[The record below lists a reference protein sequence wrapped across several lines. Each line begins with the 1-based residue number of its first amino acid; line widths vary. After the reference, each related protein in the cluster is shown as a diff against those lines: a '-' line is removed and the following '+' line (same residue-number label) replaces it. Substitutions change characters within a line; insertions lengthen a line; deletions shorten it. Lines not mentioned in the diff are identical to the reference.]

1 MIIENYKGMTRV
13 FADEGK
19 KITNKDRS
27 FFSDFMYLGKNDS
40 PDNYE
45 EVGREIWKHFIEEEN
60 PDVRELQNITK
71 DLQSD
76 VQNLQDDTNALNES
90 QLIRDE
96 TDNIIMSAIVDS
108 DEKHET
114 LTDVLLCAID
124 DLYSQVDPLLTVSE
138 ELCIMG
144 EFESKSRINAL
155 GGDSMVELY
164 VVMIQRGLKTIE
176 QVPARYREQVQALL
190 TAVE

>member
-1 MIIENYKGMTRV
+1 MIIEDLNGLIRLI
-13 FADEGK
+13 ADEGK

-27 FFSDFMYLGKNDS
+27 FFSDFIYLGKNDS

-60 PDVRELQNITK
+60 PDVRELQNIAK

-76 VQNLQDDTNALNES
+76 VQNLQDDTNALSES

-124 DLYSQVDPLLTVSE
+124 DLYSQIEPLLTVSE